1 MRLQLRWSMRKSYF
15 ILLAVAISLV
25 ICSCGNKNDKSEA
38 ESSVKIGSTAPDF
51 TLKDVVGKN
60 TALSSYKGKLVL
72 LEFWATWCP
81 PCKASIP
88 DMVELHKKYQEKGFT
103 VLGVSIDS
111 DSDAAAKVAQFSLTY
126 GITYPV
132 LIADEVVPVTYKVMS
147 IPTSFLISRNGTVI
161 SSYVGYFDDYS
172 KKVSAEIE
180 KHL

>member
-1 MRLQLRWSMRKSYF
+1 MRLQFGWSMGKLYF
-15 ILLAVAISLV
+15 ILLTVAVSLLT
-25 ICSCGNKNDKSEA
+25 CSCDKINDKPAA

-51 TLKDVVGKN
+51 ILKDVVGKN

-88 DMVELHKKYQEKGFT
+88 DMVELHNKYQEKGFT

-111 DSDAAAKVAQFSLTY
+111 DSDAAAKVAQFSLSY

-132 LIADEVVPVTYKVMS
+132 LIANEAVPVTYKVMS
-147 IPTSFLISRNGTVI
+147 IPTSFLISRDGIVI
-161 SSYVGYFDDYS
+161 SSYIGYFDDYG